1 MIMYQPIR
9 NLLLRIER
17 NHWLTVIK
25 HALTMLIPFI
35 VAGGCA
41 CALLNF
47 PSTAYQNVL
56 QNDLHFLQIFLQAI
70 YQGTFG
76 LFSLGLL
83 LSLSVSYAM
92 EHRCTL
98 DHMLIHVLVTV
109 GSYGAF
115 LRIGGPD
122 FSIDTLGVK
131 GCFWAFFVAFFSSM
145 LFSRLKKVRFLSM
158 DELTVGMEGCC
169 ANAIQTI
176 LPCILV
182 ISFFSLLIQILYQLT
197 GTYNMQDFLSDSL
210 CNLFGSINNDFL
222 SGLLYTFL
230 LHFLWFFGFHGSHIL
245 ESVAQEFFYIRP
257 DHIFNKSTFDTFV
270 VMGGC
275 GTTICVLL
283 LILFFFRETTSHSI
297 GKTAI
302 PMVIFNLNEV
312 LTFGLPII
320 LNPILFVPFMLTPI
334 LCYTITYLAILT
346 DFIPQITSQ
355 LTWTTPI
362 LYSGYL
368 ATGSYRGVVLQI
380 VCIALGM
387 ALYYPF
393 LHMHHRLQAKL
404 AKERFKELLD
414 EFRTYEEQNETPNF
428 LMQGDQ
434 AGLISR
440 ILLHDLKYA
449 ISNRELFLLFQPQVD
464 QSKHCMGAE
473 ALLRWNHPVYGFIY
487 PPFIIYLAK
496 EGNILPDLEALL
508 FDMAVEA
515 IAKTSQATKSDFKI
529 SVNITAKSLLWD
541 IETCISNCLEKYHIP
556 ANRLWLEITE
566 QDMLSN
572 SNLVTDKLSR
582 LHSVGHTLLID
593 DFGMGHTSLVYL
605 QSNYFNVVKLDGS
618 LVKNMLNSNTY
629 QKIIHSIVSLGQDL
643 DIDVIAEYVETEEQ
657 REMLEDLGCLKYQGY
672 LYSKPV
678 SLEEFI
684 EYIKAFSKD
693 NKES

>member
-1 MIMYQPIR
+1 MIMYQQIR
-9 NLLLRIER
+9 NLILRIER
-17 NHWLTVIK
+17 NHWLTIIK
-25 HALTMLIPFI
+25 RALTMLIPFI
-35 VAGGCA
+35 VAGGCS

-47 PSTAYQNVL
+47 PNSTYQSAL
-56 QNDLHFLQIFLQAI
+56 QGDFHILKVFLQTI
-70 YQGTFG
+70 YTGTFG
-76 LFSLGLL
+76 LFSLALL
-83 LSLSVSYAM
+83 ISLSVSYAM
-92 EHRCTL
+92 ERRCTL
-98 DHMLIHVLVTV
+98 DHMIIHVLVTV

-115 LRIGGPD
+115 LHIGGSE
-122 FSIDTLGVK
+122 FSIDDIGVK
-131 GCFWAFFVAFFSSM
+131 GCFWAFFVAILSSI
-145 LFSRLKKVRFLSM
+145 LFSRLKKVRFLSL
-158 DELTVGMEGCC
+158 DEMTIGMEGCC

-176 LPCILV
+176 LPCLLV
-182 ISFFSLLIQILYQLT
+182 IGFFSLLIQILYQLT
-197 GTYNMQDFLSDSL
+197 GTYNMQTFLSNWL
-210 CNLFGSINNDFL
+210 CDLFGSIHHEFL

-230 LHFLWFFGFHGSHIL
+230 VHFLWFFGFHGSHIL
-245 ESVAQEFFYIRP
+245 ESVAQEFFYIQP

-283 LILFFFRETTSHSI
+283 LVLIFFRYTASHSI

-320 LNPILFVPFMLTPI
+320 LNPLLFIPFMLTPI
-334 LCYTITYLAILT
+334 LCYTITYLAIFT
-346 DFIPQITSQ
+346 HFIPQITCE

-368 ATGSYRGVVLQI
+368 ATGSYRGMLVQL
-380 VCIALGM
+380 VCILLGM

-393 LHMHHRLQAKL
+393 LRLHHRMQAKL
-404 AKERFKELLD
+404 AKERFAELVN
-414 EFRTYEEQNETPNF
+414 EFRTYEELNETPNF

-434 AGLISR
+434 SGMISR
-440 ILLHDLKYA
+440 MLLHDLKYA
-449 ISNRELFLLFQPQVD
+449 IANRELFLLFQPQVD
-464 QSKHCMGAE
+464 QTKHCMGAE
-473 ALLRWNHPVYGFIY
+473 ALIRWNHPIYGFIY

-508 FDMAVEA
+508 FDMAGDA
-515 IAKTSQATKSDFKI
+515 IAKTSEATDSDFKI

-541 IETCISNCLEKYHIP
+541 IESCISDCLHKYQIP

-566 QDMLSN
+566 QDMLAN
-572 SNLVTDKLSR
+572 SNLVTEKLNR
-582 LHSVGHTLLID
+582 LHAVGHTLLID
-593 DFGMGHTSLVYL
+593 DFGMGHTSLIYL
-605 QSNYFNVVKLDGS
+605 QSNYFNIVKLDGS
-618 LVKNMLNSNTY
+618 LVKNMLASNTN

-657 REMLEDLGCLKYQGY
+657 QKMLEDLGCLKYQGY

-684 EYIKAFSKD
+684 QYLKTYNNEH
-693 NKES
+693 